1 MDYKNTPEG
10 RTVQSKY
17 GKILHASR
25 PEPPHNH
32 PRMPM
37 SNRAKIFSPF
47 AALRG
52 YEDEIA
58 SEGRDHL
65 KGNRIELSESPHIH
79 GYQRV
84 HIHNYAVCL
93 CSICSLHDVLGLH
106 NLSQVV
112 ILVHLADTTSHT
124 AIIRQGILQHKAC
137 HTGFSAIHQ
146 ILMNSLESFLAI
158 VIVCVND
165 DERSFNYVLRCKHGL
180 TGSPRFCTACWKF
193 SRNIVDILKCVVH
206 SYIMSGANRSNRSKV
221 QRSV

>member
-10 RTVQSKY
+10 RSVQSKY

-65 KGNRIELSESPHIH
+65 KGEMKKLNDKAKESKLSAKES
-79 GYQRV
+79 G
-84 HIHNYAVCL
+84 CL
-93 CSICSLHDVLGLH
+93 K
-106 NLSQVV
+106 
-112 ILVHLADTTSHT
+112 
-124 AIIRQGILQHKAC
+124 KA
-137 HTGFSAIHQ
+137 
-146 ILMNSLESFLAI
+146 
-158 VIVCVND
+158 
-165 DERSFNYVLRCKHGL
+165 R
-180 TGSPRFCTACWKF
+180 KF
-193 SRNIVDILKCVVH
+193 
-206 SYIMSGANRSNRSKV
+206 
-221 QRSV
+221 